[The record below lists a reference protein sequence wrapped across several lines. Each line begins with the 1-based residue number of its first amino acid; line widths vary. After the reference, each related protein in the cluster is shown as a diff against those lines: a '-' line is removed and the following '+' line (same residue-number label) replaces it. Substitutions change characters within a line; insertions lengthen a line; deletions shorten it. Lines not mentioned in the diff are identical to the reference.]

1 MSKATKSAPKS
12 AKAPKT
18 AKVRDVSVSFDE
30 FIGLRQLNAGL
41 SAPNPILNRLA
52 RKNLV
57 EMTEKY
63 ETVLAR
69 ETKTAIFYKK
79 VVKRNAS
86 LTPSGLRLLEKL
98 NASL

>member
-1 MSKATKSAPKS
+1 MKNSTKSAPKS

-18 AKVRDVSVSFDE
+18 AKVRAVSVSFDE

-79 VVKRNAS
+79 VVTRNAS
-86 LTPSGLRLLEKL
+86 LTAKGFALVERL
-98 NASL
+98 NAAL

>member
-1 MSKATKSAPKS
+1 MKNSTKSAPKS
-12 AKAPKT
+12 AKTP
-18 AKVRDVSVSFDE
+18 KVRDVSVSFDE
-30 FIGLRQLNAGL
+30 FIALRGINSGYYNATPSMAG
-41 SAPNPILNRLA
+41 RLA

-57 EMTEKY
+57 EVTEKF

-86 LTPSGLRLLEKL
+86 LPPSGLRLLEKL

>member
-1 MSKATKSAPKS
+1 MKNSTKTAPKS

-18 AKVRDVSVSFDE
+18 AKVRAVSVSFDE

-79 VVKRNAS
+79 VVTRNAS
-86 LTPSGLRLLEKL
+86 LTAKGFALIEKL
-98 NASL
+98 NAAL

>member
-1 MSKATKSAPKS
+1 MKNSTKPAPKS

-18 AKVRDVSVSFDE
+18 AKVRAVSVSFDE

-79 VVKRNAS
+79 VVTRNAS
-86 LTPSGLRLLEKL
+86 LTAKGFALIEKL
-98 NASL
+98 NAAL

>member
-1 MSKATKSAPKS
+1 MSKAVKSAPKS
-12 AKAPKT
+12 AKAPKV
-18 AKVRDVSVSFDE
+18 AKVRAVSVSFDE

-79 VVKRNAS
+79 VVTRNAS
-86 LTPSGLRLLEKL
+86 LTAKGFALIEKL

>member
-1 MSKATKSAPKS
+1 MKNSTKSAPKS

-18 AKVRDVSVSFDE
+18 AKVRAVSVSFDE

-79 VVKRNAS
+79 VVTRNAS
-86 LTPSGLRLLEKL
+86 LTAKGFALIEKL
-98 NASL
+98 NAAL